1 MDYQYEYIKI
11 KSKMKRQERLL
22 NDRINK
28 LKAEVYDLTCKINNP
43 YQAPQ
48 YDVQFVKLLQ
58 LVTSV
63 TNIFADDIMGIKR
76 DRPMVVA
83 RALFSYVAR
92 VHLNRT
98 YTDIG
103 RYLNRDHST
112 IIHLCKNYTD
122 YIELQY
128 QPEYDFYK
136 LVMEHLENETS
147 TYNEQITR
155 LSPNV

>member
-28 LKAEVYDLTCKINNP
+28 LKAEIYDLTCKINNP

-48 YDVQFVKLLQ
+48 YDVQFVKLLK

-63 TNIFADDIMGIKR
+63 TNIFADDIMGTKR